1 LQSTFQT
8 DRKVQICVGLIP
20 EYESFCRDLYP
31 LKQPSLDT
39 AMFRKL
45 DDISSVE
52 VERVGRPEHMDVLV
66 A

>member
-1 LQSTFQT
+1 M
-8 DRKVQICVGLIP
+8 RICVGLIP

-45 DDISSVE
+45 DDILSVE